1 MKSKHIL
8 LLLLIPLSEIKAIFY
23 NSDIKVAWF
32 LFTEKKK
39 FLCNVLEDYS
49 NMIII
54 GVVFYFIAFLKND
67 LITRKICLF
76 LFIINFLDFIFIG
89 LMGNE
94 FYLLKLPLSII
105 TYNYLCRR
113 LNGFSTP

>member
-32 LFTEKKK
+32 LFAEKKK

-89 LMGNE
+89 LMGNS
-94 FYLLKLPLSII
+94 FYLLKIPISILI
-105 TYNYLCRR
+105 YNLLCRR
-113 LNGFSTP
+113 LNGFSVQ